1 MATTNTTK
9 IANAISILSDVLS
22 TEIAE
27 ENHFLEDEEDTVS
40 SDDYEDL
47 RDDATDFASTQA
59 ISLEAI
65 KHNIEDEVGAT
76 DDNTDWPDWDVED
89 EDDVGNGTVVVDAD
103 EEGNSEEESE
113 TPAEP
118 TDEEKI
124 ASLTTTPEELTDQI
138 GELEAEKEGLRQTL
152 RSVLDDVNEL
162 IDSTET
168 YQLQIESR

>member
-22 TEIAE
+22 TEIAV

-65 KHNIEDEVGAT
+65 KHNIEDEIGAAD
-76 DDNTDWPDWDVED
+76 DDNDWPDWDVDD

-103 EEGNSEEESE
+103 EDNNEEESE
-113 TPAEP
+113 APAEP

-124 ASLTTTPEELTDQI
+124 ASLTTTTGELTDQI
-138 GELEAEKEGLRQTL
+138 AELEAEKEGLRQTL

>member
-22 TEIAE
+22 TEIAV

-65 KHNIEDEVGAT
+65 KHNIEDEIGAAD
-76 DDNTDWPDWDVED
+76 DDNDWPDWDVDD

-103 EEGNSEEESE
+103 EDNNNEEESE
-113 TPAEP
+113 APAEP

-124 ASLTTTPEELTDQI
+124 ASLTTTTGELTDQI

-162 IDSTET
+162 IDSAGT